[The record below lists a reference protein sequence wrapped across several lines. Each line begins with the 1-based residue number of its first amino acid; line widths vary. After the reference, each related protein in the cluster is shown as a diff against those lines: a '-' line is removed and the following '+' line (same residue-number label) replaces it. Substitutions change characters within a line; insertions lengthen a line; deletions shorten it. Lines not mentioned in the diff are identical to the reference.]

1 MKPFLPQTVHPL
13 WLRYCHWV
21 NAVSI
26 AGLLFSGWRIYNASP
41 LFPFEFPA
49 LFTLGGW
56 LGGALQWHFAMMWV
70 LVLNGAVYLSL
81 GMTSGRFRQKFFPLS
96 WRKLKDDLLQAL
108 RGKLQHADL
117 RQYNM
122 VQKIAY
128 LFILLDG
135 IVMVLSG
142 LVLWK
147 SVQFPFLRTLFGGY
161 DSARYIHFFA
171 MSALALFIVIHL
183 LMVLLVPRTLLAMLR
198 GR

>member
-1 MKPFLPQTVHPL
+1 V
-13 WLRYCHWV
+13 
-21 NAVSI
+21 
-26 AGLLFSGWRIYNASP
+26 AG
-41 LFPFEFPA
+41 
-49 LFTLGGW
+49 
-56 LGGALQWHFAMMWV
+56 LGGALQWDFAMMWI
-70 LVLNGAVYLSL
+70 LALNGAIYLSL
-81 GMTSGRFRQKFFPLS
+81 GMASGRFRQKFFPLS
-96 WRKLKDDLLQAL
+96 WRQLKDDLFQAL

-117 RQYNM
+117 RHYNM

-135 IVMVLSG
+135 IVLVLSG

-147 SVQFPFLRTLFGGY
+147 SVQLPFLRTLFGGY
-161 DSARYIHFFA
+161 DCARYVHFFA

>member
-1 MKPFLPQTVHPL
+1 MRPSTSETVHPL
-13 WLRYCHWV
+13 WLRCCHWV
-21 NAVSI
+21 NVVAI
-26 AGLLFSGWRIYNASP
+26 AGMLFSGWRIYNAAP
-41 LFPFEFPA
+41 LFSFEFPA
-49 LFTLGGW
+49 QITLGGW

-70 LVLNGAVYLSL
+70 LALNGAIYLSL
-81 GMTSGRFRQKFFPLS
+81 GIASGRFRQKFFPLS
-96 WRKLKDDLLQAL
+96 YRQLKDDLLQAL
-108 RGKLQHADL
+108 RGKLQHAGL
-117 RQYNM
+117 RHYNM

-135 IVMVLSG
+135 IVLVLSG

-161 DSARYIHFFA
+161 DSARYVHFFA

>member
-1 MKPFLPQTVHPL
+1 MM
-13 WLRYCHWV
+13 
-21 NAVSI
+21 
-26 AGLLFSGWRIYNASP
+26 FSGWRIYNAAP
-41 LFPFEFPA
+41 LFPFDFPA
-49 LFTLGGW
+49 QLTLGGW

-70 LVLNGAVYLSL
+70 LILNGSIYFLL
-81 GMTSGRFRQKFFPLS
+81 GMASGRFREKLFPLS
-96 WRKLKDDLLQAL
+96 WCQLKDDLLQAL
-108 RGKLQHADL
+108 RGKLQHSDL
-117 RQYNM
+117 SKYNM

-135 IVMVLSG
+135 IVLVLSG

-147 SVQFPFLRTLFGGY
+147 SVQFSFLRTLFGGY
-161 DSARYIHFFA
+161 DFARNIHFFS

>member
-1 MKPFLPQTVHPL
+1 MRPSTSETVHPL
-13 WLRYCHWV
+13 WLRCCHWV
-21 NAVSI
+21 NVVAI
-26 AGLLFSGWRIYNASP
+26 AGMLFSGWRIYNAAP
-41 LFPFEFPA
+41 LFSFEFPA
-49 LFTLGGW
+49 QITLGGW

-70 LVLNGAVYLSL
+70 LAFNGAIYLSL
-81 GMTSGRFRQKFFPLS
+81 GIASGRFRQKFFPLS
-96 WRKLKDDLLQAL
+96 YRQLKDDLLQAL

-117 RQYNM
+117 RHYNM

-135 IVMVLSG
+135 IVLVLSG

-161 DSARYIHFFA
+161 DSARYVHFFA